1 MNILLKHTK
10 LLSLA
15 AIVVALVYLLY
26 NYDINQLYE
35 NQISFISSLI
45 HKKTMSTRSKFT
57 TMMTLSTVS
66 PYQRTLAAVG
76 TPSQTLQL
84 ISEGYTNDQISKS
97 YEENDAGST
106 TQKEISE
113 SFTNKILESSTATAH
128 EEISKSYDTKESYSN
143 EILESYT
150 TNEEISE
157 IYNTKDSY
165 TTNEEIPESYSIDE
179 ISKSFTND
187 EILTSYTNKE
197 HFSTEINRFSTLT
210 SVESSLEEEEGTLG
224 VPKVLIVSQARS
236 GSSFLGSIMSASPN
250 CFYYYEPFK
259 GIEYL
264 NFNIGT
270 TSIQTLNNIQR
281 C

>member
-1 MNILLKHTK
+1 MNTLLKHTK

-35 NQISFISSLI
+35 NQISFISSMI
-45 HKKTMSTRSKFT
+45 HKKTISTRSKFT

-66 PYQRTLAAVG
+66 PYQRTLAPVG

-84 ISEGYTNDQISKS
+84 ISEGYTNEEISKR
-97 YEENDAGST
+97 YEENGESLT

-113 SFTNKILESSTATAH
+113 SYTNKILESSTAH
-128 EEISKSYDTKESYSN
+128 DEISKSYDTKESYTN

-150 TNEEISE
+150 TNEEITE
-157 IYNTKDSY
+157 
-165 TTNEEIPESYSIDE
+165 IDE
-179 ISKSFTND
+179 ISKSFTSD

-197 HFSTEINRFSTLT
+197 HFSTQINSFSTLT
-210 SVESSLEEEEGTLG
+210 SVESSLEDEEGTLG

-259 GIEYL
+259 GIEFL
-264 NFNIGT
+264 NFDIST
-270 TSIQTLNNIQR
+270 KPL
-281 C
+281 

>member
-1 MNILLKHTK
+1 
-10 LLSLA
+10 
-15 AIVVALVYLLY
+15 
-26 NYDINQLYE
+26 
-35 NQISFISSLI
+35 
-45 HKKTMSTRSKFT
+45 MSTRSKFT

-84 ISEGYTNDQISKS
+84 ISEGYTNDEISKS
-97 YEENDAGST
+97 YEENGESLT

-113 SFTNKILESSTATAH
+113 SFTNKILESSTAH
-128 EEISKSYDTKESYSN
+128 KEISESYDTEESYTN

-157 IYNTKDSY
+157 SYNTKESY

-197 HFSTEINRFSTLT
+197 HFSTESNRFSTLT

-264 NFNIGT
+264 NFDIGT

>member
-1 MNILLKHTK
+1 MNTLLKHTK

-35 NQISFISSLI
+35 NQISFISSMI
-45 HKKTMSTRSKFT
+45 HKKTISTRSKFT

-66 PYQRTLAAVG
+66 PYQRTLATVS
-76 TPSQTLQL
+76 TPSQTLPL
-84 ISEGYTNDQISKS
+84 ISEGYTNEEISKT
-97 YEENDAGST
+97 YEENDESLT
-106 TQKEISE
+106 TRKKISE
-113 SFTNKILESSTATAH
+113 SYTNKILESSTAY
-128 EEISKSYDTKESYSN
+128 EEISESYDTKESYTN

-150 TNEEISE
+150 TNEEITE
-157 IYNTKDSY
+157 
-165 TTNEEIPESYSIDE
+165 IDE
-179 ISKSFTND
+179 ISKSFTSD

-197 HFSTEINRFSTLT
+197 HFSTQINSFSTLT
-210 SVESSLEEEEGTLG
+210 SVESSLQGEEGTLG

-259 GIEYL
+259 GIAFL
-264 NFNIGT
+264 NFDIGT
-270 TSIQTLNNIQR
+270 TSINNIRRYYKQAFNKADKMFNMETIVKMPV
-281 C
+281 

>member
-1 MNILLKHTK
+1 
-10 LLSLA
+10 
-15 AIVVALVYLLY
+15 
-26 NYDINQLYE
+26 
-35 NQISFISSLI
+35 
-45 HKKTMSTRSKFT
+45 MSTRSKFT

-76 TPSQTLQL
+76 TPSQILQL
-84 ISEGYTNDQISKS
+84 ISEGYTNGEISKRF
-97 YEENDAGST
+97 EENDESLT

-128 EEISKSYDTKESYSN
+128 EEIPKSYDTKESYSN

-150 TNEEISE
+150 TNEEI
-157 IYNTKDSY
+157 
-165 TTNEEIPESYSIDE
+165 PESYSIDE
-179 ISKSFTND
+179 ISKSFTID

-264 NFNIGT
+264 NFDIGT
-270 TSIQTLNNIQR
+270 TLIQTLNNIQR

>member
-1 MNILLKHTK
+1 MNTLVKHTK

-26 NYDINQLYE
+26 NYDIHQLYE
-35 NQISFISSLI
+35 NQISLISSLI

-84 ISEGYTNDQISKS
+84 ISEGYTNDEISKS
-97 YEENDAGST
+97 YEENAESLT

-113 SFTNKILESSTATAH
+113 SFTNKILESSTAH
-128 EEISKSYDTKESYSN
+128 EEISESYDTKESYTN

-150 TNEEISE
+150 TNEEI
-157 IYNTKDSY
+157 
-165 TTNEEIPESYSIDE
+165 PESYSTDE
-179 ISKSFTND
+179 ISKSFTID

-197 HFSTEINRFSTLT
+197 HFSTESNRFSTLT

-264 NFNIGT
+264 NFDMGT
-270 TSIQTLNNIQR
+270 TLIQTLNNIQR
-281 C
+281 Y

>member
-1 MNILLKHTK
+1 MNTLLKHTK

-35 NQISFISSLI
+35 NQISFISSMI
-45 HKKTMSTRSKFT
+45 HKKTISTRSRFT

-66 PYQRTLAAVG
+66 PYQRTLATVS
-76 TPSQTLQL
+76 TPSQTLPL
-84 ISEGYTNDQISKS
+84 ISEGYTNEEISKR
-97 YEENDAGST
+97 YEENGESLT

-113 SFTNKILESSTATAH
+113 SYTNKILESSTAY
-128 EEISKSYDTKESYSN
+128 EEISESYDTKESYTN

-150 TNEEISE
+150 TNEGIS
-157 IYNTKDSY
+157 
-165 TTNEEIPESYSIDE
+165 ESYSIDE
-179 ISKSFTND
+179 ISKSSTSD

-210 SVESSLEEEEGTLG
+210 SVESSPEEEEGTLG

-259 GIEYL
+259 GIAFL
-264 NFNIGT
+264 NFDIST
-270 TSIQTLNNIQR
+270 TPL
-281 C
+281 

>member
-1 MNILLKHTK
+1 MNTLLKHTK

-35 NQISFISSLI
+35 NQISFISSMI
-45 HKKTMSTRSKFT
+45 QKKTMPTRSRFT

-66 PYQRTLAAVG
+66 PYQRTLATVG

-84 ISEGYTNDQISKS
+84 ISEGYTNDEISKS
-97 YEENDAGST
+97 YQENGETLT

-113 SFTNKILESSTATAH
+113 SYTNKILESSTAY
-128 EEISKSYDTKESYSN
+128 EEISESYDTKESYTN

-150 TNEEISE
+150 TNEGIS
-157 IYNTKDSY
+157 
-165 TTNEEIPESYSIDE
+165 ESYSIDE
-179 ISKSFTND
+179 ISKSSTSD

-197 HFSTEINRFSTLT
+197 HFSTQINSFSTLT
-210 SVESSLEEEEGTLG
+210 SVESSLEEEEVTLS

-250 CFYYYEPFK
+250 SFYYYEPFK
-259 GIEYL
+259 GREFL
-264 NFNIGT
+264 NFESST
-270 TSIQTLNNIQR
+270 TPL
-281 C
+281 

>member
-1 MNILLKHTK
+1 MNTLVKHTK

-84 ISEGYTNDQISKS
+84 ISEGYTNDEISKS
-97 YEENDAGST
+97 YEENGESLT

-128 EEISKSYDTKESYSN
+128 EESKSYDTKESYSN

-259 GIEYL
+259 GI
-264 NFNIGT
+264 
-270 TSIQTLNNIQR
+270 
-281 C
+281 